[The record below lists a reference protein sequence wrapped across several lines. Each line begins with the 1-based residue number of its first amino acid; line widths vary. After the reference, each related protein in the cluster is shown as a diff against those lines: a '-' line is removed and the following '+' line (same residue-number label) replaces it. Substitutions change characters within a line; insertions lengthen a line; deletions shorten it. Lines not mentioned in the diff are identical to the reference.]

1 MLHFTARCHRIK
13 GNKRFLL
20 SASTIA
26 ILSARV
32 FASEPPAW
40 MNIPADAAKEIA
52 SENISEEI
60 YSKLVKRTIVVQER
74 VTPPDKTGVHVAG
87 FGIVNANVD
96 TTWEG
101 MTECENLP
109 KFMPSMVDCHPIKA
123 ERPLGSNERWTYN
136 ELKFSFGP
144 ISQTIKIIE
153 ECKQY
158 PKKKYTWERVS
169 GDTKLNIG
177 SWRMITLN
185 PDHQLLVY
193 DTITDVAGVPDWIA
207 RLLTG
212 GNLPTTVRAMR
223 KWIEETLSQK

>member
-1 MLHFTARCHRIK
+1 V
-13 GNKRFLL
+13 KRFLL
-20 SASTIA
+20 SASTIV

-40 MNIPADAAKEIA
+40 KDIPADAAKELA

-60 YSKLVKRTIVVQER
+60 YSKLVKREVVVQKR

-87 FGIVNANVD
+87 FGIVSANVD

-123 ERPLGSNERWTYN
+123 ERPLGPNERWTYN

-144 ISQTIKIIE
+144 ISQAIKIIE

-169 GDTKLNIG
+169 GDTKVNIG

-207 RLLTG
+207 RSLTG
-212 GNLPTTVRAMR
+212 KNLPTTVRAMR
-223 KWIEETLSQK
+223 KWIEETLSKR